1 LVIWLSKF
9 AEGDKMAQ
17 DDIVVGLDIGTTKIA
32 CIIGEINQGASPEQV
47 EIIGVG
53 VTESH
58 GMRKGVVVDVEKTS
72 EAIGQAVAAAQLM
85 AGINVEKVY
94 AGITSKHI
102 QGMTQEGAVRIAGAN
117 NEVTRG
123 DVKRALDSAEAYDI
137 PQDKE
142 IIHSIPQKFAVDGH
156 GDIRRPPI
164 GMRGT
169 RLEAYVYI
177 VTGVEALVQ
186 NIIRSAHAANLE
198 VEDIVLEPLASSK
211 ATLTKD
217 EMEMGVALVD
227 IGGGTTDIIVYED
240 AALIHTA
247 VLPVGGW
254 HLTNDIAMLLR
265 TPYAEAEV
273 LKKQS
278 GCAMMETV
286 NEKEIIPIPSIS
298 GKRKPT
304 YVAKIELAQIIE
316 CRVLEMLNLIEQEI
330 VRSNLRMLSGVVLT
344 GGTALLEG
352 LTELAEYKFKK
363 TPWGISIPVR
373 LGKPQVEK
381 GMVEEVDSPIYSTG
395 VGLVL
400 YGAEKRLKSDRVLKT
415 EGSLIKEIINKMK
428 IWFRDYF

>member
-1 LVIWLSKF
+1 
-9 AEGDKMAQ
+9 MAQ

-32 CIIGEINQGASPEQV
+32 CIIGEISQGASPEQV

-58 GMRKGVVVDVEKTS
+58 GMRKGAVVDVEKTA
-72 EAIGQAVAAAQLM
+72 EAIGQAVVAAQLM
-85 AGINVEKVY
+85 AGIGVDKVY

-117 NEVTRG
+117 SEVTKS
-123 DVKRALDSAEAYDI
+123 DVKRAIDSAEAYDI
-137 PQDKE
+137 PQDEE

-164 GMRGT
+164 GMRGV

-177 VTGVEALVQ
+177 ITGLTALVQ
-186 NIIRSAHAANLE
+186 NIIGSAHAANLE

-247 VLPVGGW
+247 VLPLGGW
-254 HLTNDIAMLLR
+254 HLTSDIAWVFR
-265 TPYAEAEV
+265 TSYAEAEG
-273 LKKQS
+273 LKKQN
-278 GCAMMETV
+278 GCAMTEMV
-286 NEKEIIPIPSIS
+286 SEKEIIPIPSIS
-298 GKRKPT
+298 GKQKPT
-304 YVAKIELAQIIE
+304 SIYKIELAQIIE
-316 CRVLEMLNLIEQEI
+316 CRVVEMLNLIKREI
-330 VRSNLRMLSGVVLT
+330 NKGNRRMLSGIVLT

-352 LTELAEYKFKK
+352 MTELAERVFKV
-363 TPWGISIPVR
+363 PVR
-373 LGKPQVEK
+373 LGKPQVER
-381 GMVEEVDSPIYSTG
+381 GMTQEVSSPVYSTG

-400 YGAEKRLKSDRVLKT
+400 YGAEERLKSDRVPRTGGNLVEDIVT
-415 EGSLIKEIINKMK
+415 RMK
-428 IWFRDYF
+428 DWFRDYF